1 MIVEILGYFFPFII
15 SNASEFCSERFGNLV
30 KLWKTFP
37 FESCS
42 SDFFALACYLFF
54 GPFGSRNFV
63 SVAPRNRRQ
72 RKARH
77 RASPP
82 FIDNSQNIR
91 FATLSDAIQMPPI
104 TRLAKSSYFCK
115 QELTL
120 IRSF

>member
-77 RASPP
+77 RASSP
-82 FIDNSQNIR
+82 
-91 FATLSDAIQMPPI
+91 LSI
-104 TRLAKSSYFCK
+104 TRKILDLLRY
-115 QELTL
+115 LTQFKCHQ
-120 IRSF
+120 SHD